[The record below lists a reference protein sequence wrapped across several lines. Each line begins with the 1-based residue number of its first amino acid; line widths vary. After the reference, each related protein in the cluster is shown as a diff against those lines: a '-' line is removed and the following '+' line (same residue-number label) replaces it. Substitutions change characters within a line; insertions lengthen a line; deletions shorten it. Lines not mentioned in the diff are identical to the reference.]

1 MAPRIPPPSRV
12 VACCLLALLAAASGR
27 SPAAVDG
34 SPGAQPLDVELATLL
49 EWVTGEFDNRRQVDS
64 GVNRLAD
71 AAPDPVRAPGPLF
84 PVFARVEAPALGRHV
99 VYLQW
104 PEGAPDGPLQRQ
116 RLWAFEVDAAR
127 DAVLMDFFTLRD
139 PARWRDA
146 HLHPDTALRSITRA
160 DVVPYPAACRL
171 PFRRDG
177 DAFVGEIP
185 SGACR
190 IVSQQTR
197 TDMTIGARVVV
208 TRDGLG
214 YEESGVRPDGSVVFR
229 VPAVG
234 RYEFDRRR
242 PKPRD

>member
-1 MAPRIPPPSRV
+1 MARRSPSPSRA
-12 VACCLLALLAAASGR
+12 VALGLLTLLVAASGR
-27 SPAAVDG
+27 SAAAGDRPR
-34 SPGAQPLDVELATLL
+34 SAPSLDVELATLL
-49 EWVTGEFDNRRQVDS
+49 AWVTGEFDNRRQVERGED
-64 GVNRLAD
+64 GLPA
-71 AAPDPVRAPGPLF
+71 AAPAPLRAPGLLF
-84 PVFARVEAPALGRHV
+84 PVFARVDAPALGRHV
-99 VYLQW
+99 IYLQW

-116 RLWAFEVDAAR
+116 RLWSFEVDAAR
-127 DAVLMDFFTLRD
+127 NAVLMDFFTLRD
-139 PARWRDA
+139 PARWRDS
-146 HLHPDTALRSITRA
+146 HLRPDTALLGITRE

-177 DAFVGEIP
+177 DAFIGEIP
-185 SGACR
+185 QGACR

-229 VPAVG
+229 VPAAG

-242 PKPRD
+242 PALRD